1 MKQDMALK
9 LPPVPSLT
17 LITKRLE
24 AIFPEGVSHR
34 NYCVRD
40 VAARTVWVMFY
51 AGAVDGFNR
60 WIRPSM
66 VTDMTDRQAK
76 LQTESDR
83 LRWYDQALS
92 STKKRPAKAWFAPN
106 SREQIR
112 DETIRLG
119 FIPNGAVSERKGLVT
134 TSSLPKYSLGSDFA
148 ELFQEPITPKDLEA
162 SIVHWRSKHLSKAA
176 LARSVLIKKGA
187 VRSSD
192 TVLVTYPNGNT
203 RSLAPGPSS
212 ILSKAVIE
220 EFAPRYLRQPAVLWL
235 SESASKVREQ
245 DNELAKSLGIKID
258 PAKVLPDVIL
268 VDVGD
273 STGEILVVFTEIVAT
288 DGPITEQRK
297 EALLDIAHTA
307 GFESGSIAFLT
318 VFHDRSNSAFKKSI
332 SDLALGSFTW
342 FMAEPDSLLILR
354 DGKPVPLSGLR

>member
-1 MKQDMALK
+1 MTAKPPSVPPLAL
-9 LPPVPSLT
+9 
-17 LITKRLE
+17 IAKRLE

-40 VAARTVWVMFY
+40 VAARTVWVMLY
-51 AGAVDGFNR
+51 AGAIDGLNR

-76 LQTESDR
+76 LMSDADR
-83 LRWYDQALS
+83 LSWYQQSLS
-92 STKKRPAKAWFAPN
+92 SKKKRPARAWFAPN

-112 DETIRLG
+112 DETIRSG
-119 FIPNGAVSERKGLVT
+119 FVPNGAVSERKGLSA
-134 TSSLPKYSLGSDFA
+134 TSSLPKYSLGADFA
-148 ELFQEPITPKDLEA
+148 ELFQESIATKDLAEA
-162 SIVHWRSKHLSKAA
+162 IAQWRSKHLSKAA
-176 LARSVLIKKGA
+176 LARSILIKKGA
-187 VRSSD
+187 VQSSD
-192 TVLVTYPNGNT
+192 TVLVSYPNGHT
-203 RSLAPGPSS
+203 RSLAPGPSA
-212 ILSKAVIE
+212 ILSKATIE

-258 PAKVLPDVIL
+258 PTKHLPDMIL
-268 VDVGD
+268 VDVGG

-297 EALLDIAHTA
+297 EALLAIAEAA
-307 GFESGSIAFLT
+307 GFESESIAFLS
-318 VFHDRSNSAFKKSI
+318 VFHDRNNSAFKKSI
-332 SDLALGSFTW
+332 SNLALGSFTW